1 MALAFRCSALP
12 RLPSRTF
19 PKGISYR
26 RRWNSQA
33 SRFNRD
39 LFQRRPPLAFA
50 FDIDGVLI
58 RGQQALP
65 QAKRALKMLDGG
77 NELGIKIPY
86 ILITNGGGTSE
97 TIRCQRLSNVLGVEN
112 KISTNQYMQAHTIY
126 KTVAHEYADKPVL
139 VLGGRPGAIPRV
151 AEEYGFRKA
160 YSPLEIKNWNPSIW
174 PFHDLTEEEKEFV
187 NSRPGFD
194 PTTRFAAI
202 FVFHDPRNWAF
213 DAQISLDVVCNH
225 GYVLPAPMR
234 PTTEASSTQPEEP
247 NSVKLYFC
255 NPDLLW
261 GSDYPTPRIGQGA
274 FRIAFQSVYQSLMG
288 KTYPY
293 IQYGK
298 PTKATYA
305 FAEQLLRKRLQEVLQ
320 EGSSG
325 KKSDVDGEIDH
336 TPNVYMV
343 GDNPESDIA
352 GANAK
357 GWQSVLVKTGVYDPA
372 RGPPAHQ
379 PTHIA
384 DDVEQAVRWAI
395 NREFSRM
402 Q

>member
-1 MALAFRCSALP
+1 MIGFRLTTCSPPSVIMALAFRYSALP

-26 RRWNSQA
+26 RRWNSQV
-33 SRFNRD
+33 SRFTRD
-39 LFQRRPPLAFA
+39 LLQRRPPLTFA

-58 RGQQALP
+58 RGQHVLP
-65 QAKRALKMLDGG
+65 QAKRALKFLDGG

-97 TIRCQRLSNVLGVEN
+97 TIRCQRLSNLLGVEN

-151 AEEYGFRKA
+151 AEEYDTVLLLVVRT
-160 YSPLEIKNWNPSIW
+160 
-174 PFHDLTEEEKEFV
+174 DMQQ
-187 NSRPGFD
+187 SRPGFD

-213 DAQISLDVVCNH
+213 DAQISLDIVCNH
-225 GYVLPAPMR
+225 GYVLPASMR
-234 PTTEASSTQPEEP
+234 PTTEAWSMQPEEP
-247 NSVKLYFC
+247 SSVKLYFC

-274 FRIAFQSVYQSLMG
+274 FRVAFQSVYQSLMG

-293 IQYGK
+293 VQYGK

-325 KKSDVDGEIDH
+325 KKGDVDGEMDH

-395 NREFSRM
+395 NREFSRI